1 MGFLEPSF
9 MNINLNLKDRIVLPE
24 VFPSEGTIQEQITI
38 RDIVNKIAI
47 TREDVDAYNIRV
59 EGSTYTFDPNIDTSK
74 EIEFT
79 AAEYM
84 VMQSACKKLDEEK
97 KITQRTLDV
106 CMKVLGYNV

>member
-1 MGFLEPSF
+1 

-24 VFPSEGTIQEQITI
+24 VFPSEGTMQEQIII

-47 TREDVDAYNIRV
+47 TREDVEAYNIRV
-59 EGSTYTFDPNIDTSK
+59 EGSTYTFDHNIDTSK
-74 EIEFT
+74 DIDFT
-79 AAEYM
+79 AGEYM
-84 VMQSACKKLDEEK
+84 LLQSSCKKLDEEK

>member
-1 MGFLEPSF
+1 MKLT
-9 MNINLNLKDRIVLPE
+9 LKDRIVLPE
-24 VFPSEGTIQEQITI
+24 IFQKEGTMQEQITI
-38 RDIVNKIAI
+38 RDIMNKVAI

-59 EGSTYTFDPNIDTSK
+59 EGSTYTFDPDIDTSK

-79 AAEYM
+79 AGEYM
-84 VMQSACKKLDEEK
+84 LMQSSCKKLDEEK

>member
-1 MGFLEPSF
+1 

-24 VFPSEGTIQEQITI
+24 VFPSEGTMQEQIII
-38 RDIVNKIAI
+38 RDIMNKIAI
-47 TREDVDAYNIRV
+47 TRDEVEAYNIRV

-74 EIEFT
+74 DIDFT
-79 AAEYM
+79 AGEYM
-84 VMQSACKKLDEEK
+84 LLQSSCKKLDEEK